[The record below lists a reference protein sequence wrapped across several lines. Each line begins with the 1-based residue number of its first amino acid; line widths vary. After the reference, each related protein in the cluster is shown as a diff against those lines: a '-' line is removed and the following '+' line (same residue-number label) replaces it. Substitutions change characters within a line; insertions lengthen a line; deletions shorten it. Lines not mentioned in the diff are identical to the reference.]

1 MHELLTVREMAA
13 ADAAAIAGGTPGI
26 ALMEAA
32 GAAVAGAVLGR
43 WGPRP
48 TLVLCGPGNNGGDGY
63 VAARRLAEAGWP
75 VRLAALLPRDR
86 LAGDAAIAAAR
97 WHGESA
103 RMVED
108 ELADAP
114 LVVDALFG
122 AGLSRPLEGAALATV
137 QSIDRR
143 GLDCIGVDV
152 PSGVAGDTGQMLG
165 AAPQCRV
172 TVTFFRRKPGH
183 LLLPGRSLC
192 GELVTAD
199 IGIPDRVLDRIAP
212 RQHENAP
219 AAWREEF
226 PRRRLD
232 DHKYRRGHAL
242 LIGGPMMSGAIR
254 LAARAARRVGAGLVS
269 VAAPPDS
276 LAAVAADWPGTIM
289 VPLGEAADYPDVL
302 ADERRNALLI
312 GPGAGRSAATRDR
325 VLASLSTGRS
335 CVLDA
340 DALTVF
346 ADAPP
351 ALFAALHAG
360 CVMTPHEG
368 EFARLF
374 DLPPELGK
382 LERARRAAV
391 ACGAVVLLKG
401 GDSVIAAPDGR
412 ALINANAPP
421 SLATAGSGD
430 VLAGLIVGLL
440 AQGMPAFAAAG
451 AAAWLHGA
459 SAAAFGAAL
468 IAEDIVDALP
478 GVLARL
484 SPEMR

>member
-32 GAAVAGAVLGR
+32 GAAVAGAALGR

-122 AGLSRPLEGAALATV
+122 AGLSRPLEGAALAMV

-192 GELVTAD
+192 G
-199 IGIPDRVLDRIAP
+199 
-212 RQHENAP
+212 
-219 AAWREEF
+219 
-226 PRRRLD
+226 
-232 DHKYRRGHAL
+232 
-242 LIGGPMMSGAIR
+242 
-254 LAARAARRVGAGLVS
+254 
-269 VAAPPDS
+269 
-276 LAAVAADWPGTIM
+276 
-289 VPLGEAADYPDVL
+289 
-302 ADERRNALLI
+302 
-312 GPGAGRSAATRDR
+312 
-325 VLASLSTGRS
+325 
-335 CVLDA
+335 
-340 DALTVF
+340 
-346 ADAPP
+346 
-351 ALFAALHAG
+351 
-360 CVMTPHEG
+360 
-368 EFARLF
+368 
-374 DLPPELGK
+374 
-382 LERARRAAV
+382 
-391 ACGAVVLLKG
+391 
-401 GDSVIAAPDGR
+401 
-412 ALINANAPP
+412 
-421 SLATAGSGD
+421 
-430 VLAGLIVGLL
+430 
-440 AQGMPAFAAAG
+440 
-451 AAAWLHGA
+451 
-459 SAAAFGAAL
+459 
-468 IAEDIVDALP
+468 
-478 GVLARL
+478 
-484 SPEMR
+484 